1 MSTKEEFAKQK
12 EENKAMLKEKEQKQ
26 SKEFEEA
33 LPVVEQVVKS
43 ALEAV
48 EAISTM
54 ADPIIADPPD
64 DSDASLEKLLEQ
76 VEKNAQEAQEKL
88 TDARQKINAKL
99 QEARAYAPD
108 IRKKALAEYT
118 KLQGELQPA
127 QQTLTPLKSF
137 KKGFAERVE
146 AKKALTDIAEKLNSL
161 EVEVEKANMM
171 MPGEGNQ
178 MSEADVESAE
188 GLVKPAQTSY
198 SSVSK
203 TISEKMAS
211 ATGPMRDELNEL
223 KKRLGESKKKIDEVS
238 GLVRIQK
245 EGITLQTVY
254 AAAGE
259 KVEKAEEAFKK
270 CSDAEL
276 PFLKG
281 IEVLPKDE
289 SDVAVK
295 ESEEAAA
302 EATKAVNA
310 AESYIRGKLSEIKRY
325 SKLMSAV

>member
-1 MSTKEEFAKQK
+1 
-12 EENKAMLKEKEQKQ
+12 
-26 SKEFEEA
+26 
-33 LPVVEQVVKS
+33 
-43 ALEAV
+43 
-48 EAISTM
+48 
-54 ADPIIADPPD
+54 
-64 DSDASLEKLLEQ
+64 
-76 VEKNAQEAQEKL
+76 
-88 TDARQKINAKL
+88 
-99 QEARAYAPD
+99 
-108 IRKKALAEYT
+108 
-118 KLQGELQPA
+118 
-127 QQTLTPLKSF
+127 
-137 KKGFAERVE
+137 
-146 AKKALTDIAEKLNSL
+146 
-161 EVEVEKANMM
+161 MM

-245 EGITLQTVY
+245 EGITLQTGY

-325 SKLMSAV
+325 SKVKSAVEELEELKKTLEAVSKKLTHFKNETKERKTTALMAEAIEHVSDAEAKGKNLLEVVKVFESENLDESSVAALKESSEKAAAADKECASAVSQARKIIADKQRESKDKEMIQSLGKLTVRLSAVNEEMRSKEGCGVC